1 LISVPKRPDRLRL
14 LRPEEARQAR
24 RRPTVPAL
32 AKQRPALA
40 KHQTAP
46 AGYGPMCATI
56 VHSSAM
62 RRPAALFVYS
72 RDRAAEHAER
82 HLQGYAGM
90 ILDVGMDSS
99 SKIRAPAYGLSSPP
113 NDLIGLITAPAV
125 RDDRPFAPRRPCSST
140 HAIVPPSTPSA
151 ICDLPGTGN
160 ATH

>member
-1 LISVPKRPDRLRL
+1 
-14 LRPEEARQAR
+14 
-24 RRPTVPAL
+24 
-32 AKQRPALA
+32 
-40 KHQTAP
+40 
-46 AGYGPMCATI
+46 
-56 VHSSAM
+56 
-62 RRPAALFVYS
+62 
-72 RDRAAEHAER
+72 
-82 HLQGYAGM
+82 M

-125 RDDRPFAPRRPCSST
+125 RDDRPFVGHAPPGGLVRLT